1 MPAARTELI
10 YEEYLELPE
19 DGFRHEILDGLHYAE
34 PAATPRHQ
42 LVLLNLLRLLDR
54 WVREEHGMAQGRLV
68 LGPLEVFL
76 SDRDVVQ
83 PDLLYFAPDR
93 LDRIGEARI
102 DGAPSL
108 VVEILSDGTRKRDEI
123 TKRHLYSRHG
133 VEEYW
138 IVDPLV
144 ETVKVFRPGGD
155 GTLAKV
161 AELSGEGGDHLASPL
176 FSGLSIPLTDVFSI

>member
-1 MPAARTELI
+1 MGVATPLKLT
-10 YEEYLELPE
+10 YEDYLYFPE
-19 DGFRHEILDGLHYAE
+19 DGKRHELIDGEHYVT
-34 PAATPRHQ
+34 PAPTPKHQ
-42 LVLLNLLRLLDR
+42 FVLLNLIRSLDAWIR
-54 WVREEHGMAQGRLV
+54 EHGRGRLGMAPMDVV
-68 LGPLEVFL
+68 LSEV
-76 SDRDVVQ
+76 DVVQ

-144 ETVKVFRPGGD
+144 ETVKVFRPGDD
-155 GTLAKV
+155 GALVKV
-161 AELSGEGGDHLASPL
+161 AELSGEGGDELASPL
-176 FSGLSIPLTDVFSI
+176 FPGLSIPLAAIFSL